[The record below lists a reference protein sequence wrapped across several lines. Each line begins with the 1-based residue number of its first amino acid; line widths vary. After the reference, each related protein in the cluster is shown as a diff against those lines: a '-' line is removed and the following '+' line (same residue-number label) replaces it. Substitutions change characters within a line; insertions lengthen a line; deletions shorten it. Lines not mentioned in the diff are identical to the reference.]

1 MALFSVVLVVPV
13 AEWDWVEAGESDHIG
28 IGSPK
33 REGKVS
39 LRSGPLAIHRAHQRA
54 ERDRANPVTDT
65 THAMVVLKY
74 SEQTKDIMIAHG
86 LLEQVNF
93 GGCAP
98 LPAGGRSPPLESQT
112 EHICSNTP
120 WFVVSMLTRHI
131 ITIRDS
137 NGYSLFVLQT
147 HS

>member
-13 AEWDWVEAGESDHIG
+13 AEWDRLEAGESDHIG

-39 LRSGPLAIHRAHQRA
+39 LRSGPLAKHRAHQRA
-54 ERDRANPVTDT
+54 ERDCANPVTDA

-74 SEQTKDIMIAHG
+74 SEQTKDLMIAHG

-93 GGCAP
+93 GEQGPDWGAWRGCCP
-98 LPAGGRSPPLESQT
+98 LPLRGVYAPQIVNRILMEQEP
-112 EHICSNTP
+112 
-120 WFVVSMLTRHI
+120 
-131 ITIRDS
+131 
-137 NGYSLFVLQT
+137 
-147 HS
+147 